1 MSSAASAVRVG
12 IVALGAVLTMFAA
25 SGPARA
31 DTAGSL
37 LTLVDA
43 AAQRLQTADAVAAS
57 KWTTRGSIED
67 PVRERQVI
75 EAVTADAKS
84 RGVDPAYVE
93 AAFRDQIAATVAV
106 EYARF
111 SDWTLD
117 PDNAPT
123 TAPDLSDSRTAIDA
137 LNKTMVAEIAG
148 QWDSLHDASC
158 AGNLEA
164 ARNAVA
170 VARGL
175 DDLYRRALAFATR
188 SYCR

>member
-1 MSSAASAVRVG
+1 MTTAASAMRAG
-12 IVALGAVLTMFAA
+12 IVAVGAALTMMAA
-25 SGPARA
+25 PIPSRA
-31 DTAGSL
+31 DVPSPL
-37 LTLVDA
+37 LALVDA

-57 KWTTRGSIED
+57 KWTTGGSIED

-75 EAVTADAKS
+75 DAVTAAAGAH
-84 RGVDPAYVE
+84 GVDPAYVE
-93 AAFRDQIAATVAV
+93 TAFRDQIAATVAV

-111 SDWTLD
+111 ADWKLD
-117 PDNAPT
+117 PDGAPT
-123 TAPDLSDSRTAIDA
+123 AAPNLADSRTAIDA

-148 QWDSLHDASC
+148 QWDSLHSPSC
-158 AGNLEA
+158 PDDLEA
-164 ARNAVA
+164 ARSAVA